1 MLRYIIDLTLHRIN
15 AQASA
20 KFSFNMATWIE
31 EHRRK
36 YTFTESIRKIEVV
49 LNLLKVADQIVKQSF
64 TKAAWCNDVLMYLD
78 TQLV

>member
-36 YTFTESIRKIEVV
+36 YTITESIQKIEVV
-49 LNLLKVADQIVKQSF
+49 LNLLKVADKIVKQSF
-64 TKAAWCNDVLMYLD
+64 TKAGVMI
-78 TQLV
+78 